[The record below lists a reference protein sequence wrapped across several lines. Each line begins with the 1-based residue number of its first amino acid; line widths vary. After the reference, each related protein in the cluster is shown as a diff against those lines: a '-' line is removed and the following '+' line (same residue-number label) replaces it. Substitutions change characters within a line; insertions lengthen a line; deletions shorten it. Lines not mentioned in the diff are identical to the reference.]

1 MYSRESSSSD
11 LDKEKIVYVFG
22 HQAPDTD
29 TICSAIVE
37 ANFEKETGNINQV
50 IACRLGPINKETKF
64 ALEYFGFQE
73 PKLITGASEAD
84 EVILVDHNNPGQ
96 SAKDIKQAK
105 IVKIIDHHG
114 IAGFSSPEP
123 IYILTEPVGCC
134 CTVLYKLYKDN
145 DITIAKNYAGLMLSA
160 IISDTVLLRSQTTTQ
175 RDIKAANKL
184 AKIAEV
190 NLEEYGKQL
199 LTKGTDISDIS
210 DYDLVFQDS
219 KEFPVGDEKI
229 QISQINAYDPK
240 DALRRKDGI
249 KKVMQEYMDKNKA
262 LVLFL
267 FDVLDIIN
275 MDSYAI
281 VIGPKKSAVES
292 AYHVEIGEDGVVFL
306 QKVASRKKQLYP
318 DIAHQLLNLQR
329 KEKRNKEKAKL
340 AEVKKEEKKEENKE
354 ENKEKEKKKKK
365 KTQKSGGGRFQ
376 GLKKEMAERQ
386 KEIKN
391 KKKKED
397 KE

>member
-29 TICSAIVE
+29 TICSSIIAT
-37 ANFEKETGNINQV
+37 NLEKEMGNINQV
-50 IACRLGPINKETKF
+50 IACRLGPLNKESKF
-64 ALEYFGFQE
+64 ALEYFGFQ
-73 PKLITGASEAD
+73 PPTLITKASDAD

-105 IVKIIDHHG
+105 VVKIIDHHG

-145 DITIAKNYAGLMLSA
+145 DIQITKNIAGLMLSA

-175 RDIKAANKL
+175 RDVKTANKL
-184 AKIAEV
+184 AKIAGV
-190 NLEEYGKQL
+190 NLEEFGKQL
-199 LTKGTDISDIS
+199 LTKGTEISDIS
-210 DYDLVFQDS
+210 DKDLVFQDS

-229 QISQINAYDPK
+229 QISQINSYDTKEPL
-240 DALRRKDGI
+240 DRKEGI
-249 KKVMQEYMDKNKA
+249 KKVMQEYMDKHKDI
-262 LVLFL
+262 VLFV
-267 FDVLDIIN
+267 FDILDIYN

-281 VIGPKKSAVES
+281 VIGPRKKAVEN

-306 QKVASRKKQLYP
+306 KKVASRKKQLYP
-318 DIAHQLLNLQR
+318 DIAHHLINIQR
-329 KEKRNKEKAKL
+329 KEKRNKLKESSDNDKDKD
-340 AEVKKEEKKEENKE
+340 KNKEEKKEEKSEKKE
-354 ENKEKEKKKKK
+354 E
-365 KTQKSGGGRFQ
+365 
-376 GLKKEMAERQ
+376 
-386 KEIKN
+386 
-391 KKKKED
+391 KED
-397 KE
+397 KKEEVKEEKKQ

>member
-29 TICSAIVE
+29 SICSSIIAT
-37 ANFEKETGNINQV
+37 NLEKEMGNINQV
-50 IACRLGPINKETKF
+50 IACRLGPLNKESKF
-64 ALEYFGFQE
+64 ALEYFGFQ
-73 PKLITGASEAD
+73 PPTLITKASEAD

-105 IVKIIDHHG
+105 VVKIIDHHG

-145 DITIAKNYAGLMLSA
+145 DIQIAKNYAGLMLSA

-175 RDIKAANKL
+175 RDVKTANKL
-184 AKIAEV
+184 AKIAGV

-199 LTKGTDISDIS
+199 LTKGTEISDIS
-210 DYDLVFQDS
+210 DHDLVFQDS

-229 QISQINAYDPK
+229 QISQINSYDTKEPL
-240 DALRRKDGI
+240 DRRDGI
-249 KKVMQEYMDKNKA
+249 KKVMQEYMDKHKDI
-262 LVLFL
+262 VLFV
-267 FDVLDIIN
+267 FDILDIYN

-281 VIGPKKSAVES
+281 VLGPRKKAVEN
-292 AYHVEIGEDGVVFL
+292 AYHVEIGEDDVVFL
-306 QKVASRKKQLYP
+306 KKVASRKKQLYP
-318 DIAHQLLNLQR
+318 DIAHQLIKLQKKEA
-329 KEKRNKEKAKL
+329 KEKENKDNDKKDEDKK
-340 AEVKKEEKKEENKE
+340 EIDDESTKDDNKKEEIK
-354 ENKEKEKKKKK
+354 
-365 KTQKSGGGRFQ
+365 
-376 GLKKEMAERQ
+376 Q
-386 KEIKN
+386 KE
-391 KKKKED
+391 
-397 KE
+397 